1 MPAIQIRW
9 SALFKLTELEFI
21 PAPPTAL
28 KVSDEII
35 QTISW
40 LTAAT
45 KHDRKLLRCNEQ
57 GALLIGNAWDNL
69 NSVETD
75 ELNPTDGVPD
85 TYTASAVHQGVLV
98 SSSTQIILASFLP
111 VSGGVVEDIYISP
124 NTDYFYP
131 HSVYSIVATVVPASG
146 GTASYVGITAF
157 N

>member
-1 MPAIQIRW
+1 MPATQIRW
-9 SALFKLTELEFI
+9 SALFNLTEIEFI
-21 PAPPTAL
+21 PEPPVSL

-57 GALLIGNAWDNL
+57 GALLVADAWSNL

-75 ELNPTDGVPD
+75 ELHPADGVPD
-85 TYTASAVHQGVLV
+85 TYTSVLAHQGVLV
-98 SSSTQIILASFLP
+98 STSGQIILASFLA
-111 VSGGVVEDIYISP
+111 VLGGVAEDIYISP

-131 HSVYSIVATVVPASG
+131 HSVYSIVATCVPASG